1 MEKGT
6 WARLGFVNFG
16 TVHQIVI
23 DCESGCVD
31 WLSKGGV
38 VGGFN
43 SRGRLTPLKGGR
55 LEGWRERGI
64 QSGVEGIRRWGL
76 VPLLESKDLFSIN
89 KVAV

>member
-1 MEKGT
+1 M
-6 WARLGFVNFG
+6 
-16 TVHQIVI
+16 
-23 DCESGCVD
+23 
-31 WLSKGGV
+31 
-38 VGGFN
+38 VGGLN

>member
-1 MEKGT
+1 MC
-6 WARLGFVNFG
+6 RLAE
-16 TVHQIVI
+16 QR
-23 DCESGCVD
+23 
-31 WLSKGGV
+31 GV

-55 LEGWRERGI
+55 LEGWRGRGI

-89 KVAV
+89 KVAVWSNFLTMVPILNGH